1 MKELTTN
8 FASELLDITNS
19 SDGSKLFAKFLDQF
33 DDQDFEVIA
42 EIVNTILKYFKL
54 GPSCDLKGEMGS
66 FPTRD
71 EFCQMKLGQT
81 FVKNAMNCHS
91 HENDFDDDDYEP
103 KKGNPH
109 LLNLF
114 WENVL
119 LFFFL
124 LHLA

>member
-1 MKELTTN
+1 
-8 FASELLDITNS
+8 
-19 SDGSKLFAKFLDQF
+19 
-33 DDQDFEVIA
+33 
-42 EIVNTILKYFKL
+42 
-54 GPSCDLKGEMGS
+54 MGS

-119 LFFFL
+119 IYSFSFL
-124 LHLA
+124 PKSEVLVLSCWRGKYYSYTLNAYLSYTSYKLLLIHSLIMIQVDIMIQKAVLEILLQQTNLSHLK

>member
-114 WENVL
+114 WEN
-119 LFFFL
+119 
-124 LHLA
+124 